1 MKATADITKK
11 ENAFSFL
18 LYKLRLNVFLFDICK
33 STKKVWFLQIF
44 HKEFQ
49 SFSQIKL
56 VYFLRF
62 QHSIILAKTQ
72 NSLYLKHFPSISPI

>member
-1 MKATADITKK
+1 MKATADVTKK

-44 HKEFQ
+44 YKEF
-49 SFSQIKL
+49 
-56 VYFLRF
+56 
-62 QHSIILAKTQ
+62 
-72 NSLYLKHFPSISPI
+72 